1 MVRPYL
7 RKQSKTEEDNG
18 EEKKN
23 TNKESGEEISGTSK
37 KDQAIRKQRETREA
51 CIIEKQWE
59 VAPVQR
65 WEEGQI

>member
-1 MVRPYL
+1 MVRAYL

-23 TNKESGEEISGTSK
+23 TNKKSGEEISGTSK

-51 CIIEKQWE
+51 CIIEKQ
-59 VAPVQR
+59 
-65 WEEGQI
+65 